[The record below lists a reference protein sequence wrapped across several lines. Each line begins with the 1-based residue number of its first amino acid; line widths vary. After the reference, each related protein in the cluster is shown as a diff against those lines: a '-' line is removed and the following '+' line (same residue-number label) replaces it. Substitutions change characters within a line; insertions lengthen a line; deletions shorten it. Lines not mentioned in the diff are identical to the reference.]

1 MELTMFQDRYRYYRL
16 DKAGSLHSAEWLDAD
31 SDADAIAQIARTY
44 PEERCEI
51 WEGRRLVAEL
61 SPALVQA

>member
-1 MELTMFQDRYRYYRL
+1 MFQDRYRYYRL
-16 DKAGSLHSAEWLDAD
+16 DKAGHLHSAEWLDAD
-31 SDADAIAQIARTY
+31 SDHDAIAQIAGKY